1 MFRGLFNVFSS
12 RSTVFRTGGFL
23 PNRRICSLC
32 RVCRRRRRC
41 GLVVK
46 IGWTD
51 PRSSVVQAT
60 RAALQ
65 SDTFDHWI
73 NWSLHNL
80 LRRTDAPQE
89 ARARGK
95 QREREVGNQPPIR
108 RRSSPPAT
116 PGPSSIY
123 AIFVQRFCRSW
134 NLKTRPKSRTS
145 ETEEYPTDEPRRHWD
160 TKKARCR
167 FPELFRFVYITR
179 PFRFSAWK
187 GIPIPSFMDEEGAR
201 THSKCVRF

>member
-1 MFRGLFNVFSS
+1 MCFPLNQVCFGQEAFV
-12 RSTVFRTGGFL
+12 
-23 PNRRICSLC
+23 PNRRIGSLC

-51 PRSSVVQAT
+51 PRSSVVQAM

-95 QREREVGNQPPIR
+95 QREQKVGNQPPIR
-108 RRSSPPAT
+108 RRSAPPAT
-116 PGPSSIY
+116 PGPSPHLLRD
-123 AIFVQRFCRSW
+123 FVQRFCRFW
-134 NLKTRPKSRTS
+134 NLKTR
-145 ETEEYPTDEPRRHWD
+145 
-160 TKKARCR
+160 ARS
-167 FPELFRFVYITR
+167 LLKN
-179 PFRFSAWK
+179 S
-187 GIPIPSFMDEEGAR
+187 
-201 THSKCVRF
+201 THSFCGVANALTSLRLHHRSLRICSVCAPRHCVRRAHKLNRRSFTIDS